1 MIDRLRRTVRRSC
14 EAALYVV
21 AALLIAQLIGVV
33 HAGDIAAHADGSSCQ
48 ICQAI
53 GHASPLPT
61 PIGVPAPPQAFA
73 IAKRAVDPVATPH
86 RESYSAHS
94 PRAPPRPF

>member
-33 HAGDIAAHADGSSCQ
+33 HAGDIAAHADDSTCQ

-53 GHASPLPT
+53 GHAPP
-61 PIGVPAPPQAFA
+61 VPAPVGVPISPQAA
-73 IAKRAVDPVATPH
+73 AVAERIIDAVPAPRRIYSLHAPH
-86 RESYSAHS
+86 G
-94 PRAPPRPF
+94 PPLSV